1 MNLWSP
7 GGVAESPQGD
17 DLYASLAGRP
27 FCAYASSRALLHV
40 GSLSLWDR
48 QLSNAPPLL
57 LSPAG
62 LASRRGP
69 IPKRTWGCAPRPPC
83 RRYALKVPAAHFM
96 WKLWMV
102 RGRGGWGAGRRLAE
116 GAVLQTIKY
125 LLNCHLS
132 SPPQRRGQGWW
143 FALPR
148 FSAGAIKKRRRL
160 LGSVSVRST
169 DDALHRSYPALQA
182 TKGGSSRGNFPLD
195 PVLLPF
201 AGAKGRP
208 RRRGVLARPC
218 IRPTP
223 PLGAYKFGPKIL
235 LLLSFIEKY
244 PPPTGEMKLR
254 HGFCRQSLRLI
265 SFATSLYTREAFA
278 DRRLQTGLRRVGEMK

>member
-1 MNLWSP
+1 MLNL
-7 GGVAESPQGD
+7 
-17 DLYASLAGRP
+17 Y
-27 FCAYASSRALLHV
+27 
-40 GSLSLWDR
+40 
-48 QLSNAPPLL
+48 
-57 LSPAG
+57 
-62 LASRRGP
+62 
-69 IPKRTWGCAPRPPC
+69 
-83 RRYALKVPAAHFM
+83 
-96 WKLWMV
+96 
-102 RGRGGWGAGRRLAE
+102 
-116 GAVLQTIKY
+116 
-125 LLNCHLS
+125 LS

-265 SFATSLYTREAFA
+265 SFATSLYTREAFGWCDA
-278 DRRLQTGLRRVGEMK
+278 EGEKKLCCSLCWQPLSQPYGCQLPLHRGAFWLMRCRNLG